1 VWTPKSC
8 GELCAK
14 TCRLSER
21 RSRLCWPV
29 ERHNAGGEFR
39 ATSGTGP
46 DATALTNYENTKG
59 VLVREDAKL
68 LRANVWR
75 RAPTLQGGDLLESG
89 GLAEWFPSNYDD
101 VVMGKTLAE
110 MRSAHAAAL
119 DRALETAIDNLAELP
134 EVEKVIVFG
143 SYQRGRRDLLT
154 DLDLLVIMRSSE
166 SFLPRTERLYRLLG
180 GKMRVD
186 FDLVAYSPEEIAQ
199 NASNPF
205 LKRALEEGRVVYER
219 PG

>member
-1 VWTPKSC
+1 LRTAQILQRC
-8 GELCAK
+8 
-14 TCRLSER
+14 TLSEAFG
-21 RSRLCWPV
+21 V
-29 ERHNAGGEFR
+29 GVAGRF
-39 ATSGTGP
+39 S
-46 DATALTNYENTKG
+46 
-59 VLVREDAKL
+59 
-68 LRANVWR
+68 
-75 RAPTLQGGDLLESG
+75 
-89 GLAEWFPSNYDD
+89 SNYDD
-101 VVMGKTLAE
+101 VVMGRTIAE

-119 DRALETAIDNLAELP
+119 DRALETAIDSLAELP

-166 SFLPRTERLYRLLG
+166 SFLCRTERLYRLLG

-186 FDLVAYSPEEIAQ
+186 FDLVAYSPEEIAR

>member
-1 VWTPKSC
+1 
-8 GELCAK
+8 
-14 TCRLSER
+14 
-21 RSRLCWPV
+21 
-29 ERHNAGGEFR
+29 
-39 ATSGTGP
+39 
-46 DATALTNYENTKG
+46 
-59 VLVREDAKL
+59 
-68 LRANVWR
+68 
-75 RAPTLQGGDLLESG
+75 
-89 GLAEWFPSNYDD
+89 
-101 VVMGKTLAE
+101 MGKTLAE